1 MQPRLSNRATT
12 AVLATSA
19 ALTLG
24 FAPAVT
30 PEPQPE
36 PASSS
41 QAGQCLE
48 GYAYVN
54 VFGTPYGRTSTWC
67 IWPTDCSSTAGFGP
81 ANHSVGALSAHHYTK
96 APKPN
101 GMSELTC
108 YV

>member
-54 VFGTPYGRTSTWC
+54 VFGTPYGRTSPLC
-67 IWPTDCSSTAGFGP
+67 IWSTDCDGFIRVGPRHTAVAYYYVNVAMHTG
-81 ANHSVGALSAHHYTK
+81 NDVS
-96 APKPN
+96 
-101 GMSELTC
+101 C
-108 YV
+108 YL